1 MMLFITVVDN
11 VASPVRPCK
20 KRCPRMLS
28 PVCDSKGKTHSS
40 QCEFENMKCDDHL
53 LEIKS
58 TGPCED
64 HSFFLSLFTLIQ
76 SEYYSC
82 NQERRDFF
90 FKVSFINFADKNKN
104 CVI

>member
-1 MMLFITVVDN
+1 MLFITVVDN
-11 VASPVRPCK
+11 VASSVRPCK

-58 TGPCED
+58 QGPCPEGEH

-76 SEYYSC
+76 SEYLSC
-82 NQERRDFF
+82 KQER
-90 FKVSFINFADKNKN
+90 
-104 CVI
+104 